1 MEDVVRALEFL
12 ATPCSIGVRQGAA
25 VYKGPGVSLTQDAW
39 TREGDSAISAAQF
52 ALMSG
57 SGPGHTRFRPSAGD
71 RRMRRP

>member
-1 MEDVVRALEFL
+1 M
-12 ATPCSIGVRQGAA
+12 
-25 VYKGPGVSLTQDAW
+25 YKGPGVSLTQDAW